1 VYRKNL
7 EENNMNRPDFS
18 NINLN
23 LDAPKISKEEWQAKV
38 EAATGKSWMS
48 LFGVQ

>member
-1 VYRKNL
+1 
-7 EENNMNRPDFS
+7 MNKPDFS

-38 EAATGKSWMS
+38 EVVTGKK
-48 LFGVQ
+48 LDEIGRAHV